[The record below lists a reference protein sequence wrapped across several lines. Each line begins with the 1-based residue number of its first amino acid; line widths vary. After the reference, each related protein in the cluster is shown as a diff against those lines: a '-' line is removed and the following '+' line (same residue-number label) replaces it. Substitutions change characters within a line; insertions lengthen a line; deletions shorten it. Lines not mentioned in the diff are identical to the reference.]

1 MLDKK
6 IIKQTIEML
15 EDLID
20 QIDDTK
26 YQGQILSVINFWR
39 TYINFLG

>member
-6 IIKQTIEML
+6 IVKQTIEML

-20 QIDDTK
+20 QIDDNE

-39 TYINFLG
+39 TYLNFLG

>member
-20 QIDDTK
+20 QIDDNE

-39 TYINFLG
+39 TYLNFLG

>member
-6 IIKQTIEML
+6 IINKTIEYL

-20 QIDDTK
+20 QTDDK
-26 YQGQILSVINFWR
+26 EYQGQIMSVINFWR
-39 TYINFLG
+39 TYINFIG

>member
-20 QIDDTK
+20 QIDDTE